1 MHTRRNTIMR
11 TPAMIIVSAISLA
24 GALALAACDSS
35 AGKAA
40 GREAAPPPPVAIATA
55 PVVSQPIPRFL
66 RVTGTLTA
74 DEQAEV
80 SAETAGRVIA
90 TPVERG
96 SSVKA
101 GSALV
106 RLSSTETDAQL
117 KEAEANAAQIEA
129 RLAITPGE
137 PLDVDRVPEVATAA
151 AGLRLAEAEFAR
163 ITSLLEQRVVSQS
176 EFDQR
181 RTQVESARQQ
191 FQAARNAAQQ
201 QYQALQA
208 ARARVAL
215 ARKALADT
223 TVRAPFAGLVAER
236 RVSVG
241 DYVTRGAQVA
251 TVVRVHPLR
260 VELTVPEQAVSQ
272 VRVGAPVSLT
282 VDAYPDTTFDGQVRF
297 VSPAVRAD
305 QRSLMVEAVVPN
317 RDGRL
322 KPGFFATAQVRIPI
336 SAPARLVPA
345 AAVQT
350 RAGTSRVFVVKGDH
364 VEERIVTTGQPQDS
378 MIEITNG
385 VSGDEIVA
393 TGNLSQLADG
403 TRVRI
408 DSRPAA
414 TGSSR

>member
-1 MHTRRNTIMR
+1 MHTRRNL
-11 TPAMIIVSAISLA
+11 IVRRHVLWSVVILA
-24 GALALAACDSS
+24 GALASAACDSS

-40 GREAAPPPPVAIATA
+40 AREAAPPPPVAITTA
-55 PVVSQPIPRFL
+55 PVVTQPISRFL
-66 RVTGTLTA
+66 RVTGTLMA

-80 SAETAGRVIA
+80 SAETAGRVVA

-96 SSVKA
+96 SRVEA
-101 GSALV
+101 GSVLV
-106 RLSSTETDAQL
+106 RLSPTETEAQVR
-117 KEAEANAAQIEA
+117 EAEANAGQIEA
-129 RLAITPGE
+129 RLAIKPGQE
-137 PLDVDRVPEVATAA
+137 FDIDGVPEVLTAA
-151 AGLRLAEAEFAR
+151 SSLRLAEAEFGR
-163 ITSLLEQRVVSQS
+163 IASLLGQRVVSQS
-176 EFDQR
+176 EYDQR

-191 FQAARNAAQQ
+191 FQVARNAAQQ

-236 RVSVG
+236 RVSIG
-241 DYVTRGAQVA
+241 DYVTRGAHVV
-251 TVVRVHPLR
+251 TVVRVDPLR

-272 VRVGAPVSLT
+272 VRVGAPVRLT

-336 SAPARLVPA
+336 SEPARLVPA

-350 RAGTSRVFVVKGDH
+350 RVGTSRVFVVKGDH
-364 VEERIVTTGQPQDS
+364 VEERIVTAGQPQDS